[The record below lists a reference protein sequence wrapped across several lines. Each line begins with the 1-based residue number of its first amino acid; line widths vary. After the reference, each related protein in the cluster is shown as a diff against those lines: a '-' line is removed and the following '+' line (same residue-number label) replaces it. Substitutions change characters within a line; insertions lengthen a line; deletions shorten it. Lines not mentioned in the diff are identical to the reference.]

1 MFGQTVRNGMLSEKK
16 DVDMKESANFEEI
29 LTGLSAAL
37 ECGPLRPD
45 ERGRVLFGLDEDM
58 GATLFM
64 EEDEDSGLSA
74 LVACVIIGRP
84 DSGDAE
90 LLHDLLCANYM
101 WSASGDG
108 TLAVNRESGLLV
120 VHRMMELPMAPS
132 AFVDL
137 FSSLVGAAR
146 YWRSRLKPEA
156 ERAELSG
163 NVGILRV

>member
-1 MFGQTVRNGMLSEKK
+1 
-16 DVDMKESANFEEI
+16 MKQPANFEEI
-29 LTGLSAAL
+29 LAGLSAAL

-58 GATLFM
+58 GAALFM

-74 LVACVIIGRP
+74 VVACIVVGRP

-108 TLAVNRESGLLV
+108 TLAIDGESGLLV
-120 VHRMMELPMAPS
+120 VHRMMELPMSPS
-132 AFVDL
+132 AFIDL
-137 FSSLVGAAR
+137 FSSLVGSAR
-146 YWRSRLKPEA
+146 YWRGRLKPETGSV
-156 ERAELSG
+156 ELSG
-163 NVGILRV
+163 SAGMLRV